1 MLYFK
6 HPVDCCGIEGIGTQS
21 VQTAGGK
28 SDNPALFEGGA
39 GTLNY
44 FGLGMF
50 MTDFINFQSF
60 ALFPQLA
67 GSSPV

>member
-1 MLYFK
+1 
-6 HPVDCCGIEGIGTQS
+6 
-21 VQTAGGK
+21 
-28 SDNPALFEGGA
+28 
-39 GTLNY
+39 
-44 FGLGMF
+44 MF